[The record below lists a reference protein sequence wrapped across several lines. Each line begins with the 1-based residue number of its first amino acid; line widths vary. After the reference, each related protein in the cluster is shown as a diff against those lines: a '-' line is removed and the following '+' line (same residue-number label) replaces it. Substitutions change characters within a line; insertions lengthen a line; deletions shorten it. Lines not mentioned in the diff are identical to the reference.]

1 MSRGVCVYE
10 TAFSDGLI
18 RYLIEMY
25 HSLISP
31 ANRSPDIWL
40 LLHQDQQL
48 FNLIFSPFQ
57 KFINVFNVFVL
68 IFPLAENP
76 YVLIYK

>member
-57 KFINVFNVFVL
+57 KFINVFVL
-68 IFPLAENP
+68 IFPLAGNP

>member
-48 FNLIFSPFQ
+48 FNLIFFPFQ
-57 KFINVFNVFVL
+57 KFINVFVL